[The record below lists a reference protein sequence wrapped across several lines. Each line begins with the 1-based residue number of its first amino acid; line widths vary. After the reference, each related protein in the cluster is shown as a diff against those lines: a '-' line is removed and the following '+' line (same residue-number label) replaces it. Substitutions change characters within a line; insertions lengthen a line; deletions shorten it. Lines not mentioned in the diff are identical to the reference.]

1 MRKELQ
7 EIEIIE
13 NYLMGKMNASEK
25 ADFEKQL
32 ETDVNL
38 AKNMELQI
46 SLMAGLERMGLKND
60 LQIAKRNL
68 FLRKVWTWF
77 GVFVFLSALSFGVYK
92 SYENSAVESG
102 VEIKDERLKKKDDG
116 HVTLGDSRSEQETKG
131 DNLVELNENP
141 TSLVTRSDNRNKS
154 ETNKNSLVTHS
165 DSRSGQNKNNLVKLS
180 DSRSRQDF
188 ASAEI
193 PVKQFQTFKIDPTKP
208 NTITGVEGTIID
220 FPANAFD
227 TKSKGRVEIKLQEF
241 YKLSDMVFANLTTQ
255 TASGELIETGGMVN
269 IEAYQGDVKLNLAE
283 GKSITVKFPFEEKK
297 EGMHTFLGEKDD
309 LGDVVWEEQMP
320 QEEMTEYQ
328 TTEQISLP
336 KNREADTS
344 SQIIMLGYKPGEEA
358 EFVFLKEKVS
368 TYLQGKIRYPKTSDR
383 LPKESAVELA
393 IEIGLDG
400 KVKETRIVRGMRFPP
415 NFYKY
420 VQKTAEELPPLVPKQ
435 GRGRYV
441 LTKFKVKIELDP
453 SNQSKFLDE
462 RALNDYYKDL
472 KDKRANMKE
481 ASLADFEN
489 HKVEKLEQTESNIE
503 NINLNK
509 SKGKKDLEYYILSS
523 TSLGW
528 INCDSYPLAVNGKS
542 SFNVFEKDETIN
554 CSLVLHS
561 VRGIVSPRY
570 IKQGKYIFPKLPNEE
585 EVSVLAFKMENNKN
599 YVSYYKT
606 VHNKQDHRFEF
617 EPLTKEKLNQIT
629 AELDAIKN

>member
-38 AKNMELQI
+38 AKNMELQK
-46 SLMAGLERMGLKND
+46 SLMTGLERMGLKND

-77 GVFVFLSALSFGVYK
+77 GVFVLLSALSFGVYK

-102 VEIKDERLKKKDDG
+102 VEIKDERLKKKDNG

-154 ETNKNSLVTHS
+154 ETNNNSLVTHS
-165 DSRSGQNKNNLVKLS
+165 DSQSGQ
-180 DSRSRQDF
+180 DF
-188 ASAEI
+188 ESAEI
-193 PVKQFQTFKIDPTKP
+193 PVKQFQTYGIDPTKP
-208 NTITGVEGTIID
+208 NTIAGAEGTIID

-255 TASGELIETGGMVN
+255 TAGGELIETGGMVN
-269 IEAYQGDVKLNLAE
+269 VEAYQGDVKLNLAE
-283 GKSITVKFPFEEKK
+283 GKSIDLKFPYENKK
-297 EGMHTFLGEKDD
+297 EGMQTFRGEKDER
-309 LGDVVWEEQMP
+309 GNVVWEEQMP

-336 KNREADTS
+336 KNREADSS
-344 SQIIMLGYKPGEEA
+344 SQIIMLGYKLGEEA

-383 LPKESAVELA
+383 LPKESAVELS

-420 VQKTAEELPPLVPKQ
+420 VQKTAEELPPLAPKQ

-441 LTKFKVKIELDP
+441 LTTFEVKIELDP
-453 SNQSKFLDE
+453 SDQSKFLDE

-528 INCDSYPLAVNGKS
+528 INCDLYPLAVNGKS
-542 SFNVFEKDETIN
+542 SFNLIEQDEAIN
-554 CSLVLHS
+554 CSLILHS
-561 VRGIVSPRY
+561 VRGIVKPTY
-570 IKQGKYIFPKLPNEE
+570 IKQGKYIFPQLPNEE
-585 EVSVLAFKMENNKN
+585 EVSVLALKTENNKN

-617 EPLTKEKLNQIT
+617 EPLTKERLNQIT